1 MRRYSAGLIHAFR
14 ADHMN
19 NLNNRNSRQSIFEV
33 AMCAGSQVIAD
44 LDAVSPARTVLCDDV
59 AGVLSRGQQERS
71 DWRRN
76 GPRNLCDL
84 LIADYSR
91 TARHIR
97 NQTQRRGATFNG
109 QRRFLNGADAADFYS
124 RSGGRFHVLLFAVGY
139 PDVLDLSR
147 VLEKPASLGQFGIEP
162 VDRAAFV
169 GEDLF

>member
-14 ADHMN
+14 ADHMHD
-19 NLNNRNSRQSIFEV
+19 LNNRNSRQSIFEV

-44 LDAVSPARTVLCDDV
+44 LDAVGPARTVLCDDV

-76 GPRNLCDL
+76 GGGNLRDL
-84 LIADYSR
+84 FIADHSR
-91 TARHIR
+91 PTRHMR
-97 NQTQRRGATFNG
+97 DQAQRGGATFNR
-109 QRRFLNGADAADFYS
+109 QSCFLDATDAADLYS
-124 RSGGRFHVLLFAVGY
+124 RNDGCFHVLLFAVGY